1 MLVSNP
7 VTGILVLEI
16 LVHGPKF
23 SLESKLVCVEDARF
37 TLSFLNRTQH
47 DRSSTKGSLAT
58 FNTPGEVLSYCS
70 GRPNQPRYRSS

>member
-16 LVHGPKF
+16 LVH
-23 SLESKLVCVEDARF
+23 SLESKLVRVEDARF

-47 DRSSTKGSLAT
+47 DRSSRKGSLGNSQHT
-58 FNTPGEVLSYCS
+58 WRSPISYCS
-70 GRPNQPRYRSS
+70 GRPNQPHYCSG